1 MADMLNQMWREIV
14 ERPDGPMAFRF
25 YLQPV
30 MAMLL
35 AMRDGIKDAHEG
47 RPAYLWA
54 LFTDKPHRRE
64 LLQSG
69 WSSVARVFILAVA
82 MDLIYQV
89 LVLKELRPLEG
100 LLVAVFLAIVPY
112 VLLRG
117 PVNRVARGLFHHR
130 ARRQE

>member
-1 MADMLNQMWREIV
+1 MADMLNQLWREIV

-130 ARRQE
+130 ARRQN